1 MKTILFV
8 KLKTGEYLFKT
19 DSFWHKSNN
28 PSRAKI
34 YGSIEYVSNPLRD
47 ELIRNK
53 TNDVIENVIK
63 YDKSLLGYF
72 IPSPDKFKGNYSL
85 KDDITFDDLGDP
97 TFLYQIDV
105 KEIQDWDMKHDNE
118 GYILTEGNY
127 SINDYKQIRRDEILN
142 EILK

>member
-19 DSFWHKSNN
+19 DSFWHKSHN
-28 PSRAKI
+28 PNRAKV
-34 YGSIEYVSNPLRD
+34 YGSTEYVSKPLKNG
-47 ELIRNK
+47 LINNQV
-53 TNDVIENVIK
+53 NDINEFVIK

-72 IPSPDKFKGNYSL
+72 TPSSDKFNGNYSL
-85 KDDITFDDLGDP
+85 KSDITIDDLGDP

-105 KEIQDWDMKHDNE
+105 KEIQDWDIKHDDE

-127 SINDYKQIRRDEILN
+127 SINDYKQIRRDKILN

>member
-19 DSFWHKSNN
+19 DSFWHKSDD
-28 PSRAKI
+28 PKRAKI
-34 YGSIEYVSNPLRD
+34 YGSIEYVSNPLSNG
-47 ELIRNK
+47 LIRSRI
-53 TNDVIENVIK
+53 NDIEYVIK

-72 IPSPDKFKGNYSL
+72 TPSSDKFKGNYSL
-85 KDDITFDDLGDP
+85 KDDITFDDLGEP